1 VAVINEETN
10 EIHLKI
16 LLIGAQGAGKTTHLQ
31 SLYKQT
37 AGDLATRLFDLHG
50 VSSRNPFFDFLP
62 LTLGKHHSHDVRAH
76 LYTLPH
82 HNLLDSMNLALLA
95 GADGAVFI
103 VDSRLSKLPQS
114 SEQFTK
120 LKDYVRLA
128 HKSIADFPIVVQF
141 NHRDDPQAVP
151 MDALRIAFHLEN
163 SPTVESVAVQDIGT
177 VESLDALTDMILNHM
192 EVPAPL
198 DAGLV

>member
-1 VAVINEETN
+1 MAIINEETN

-16 LLIGAQGAGKTTHLQ
+16 LLVGAQGCGKTTNLQ

-50 VSSRNPFFDFLP
+50 MSARNSFFDFLP
-62 LTLGKHHSHDVRAH
+62 LTLGKHQNHDVRAH

-82 HNLLDSMNLALLA
+82 HKMLPSMNQALLA
-95 GADGAVFI
+95 GTDGAIFV
-103 VDSRLSKLPQS
+103 VDSRLAKLPQS
-114 SEQFTK
+114 EEQFTRM
-120 LKDYVRLA
+120 KDLVRVA
-128 HKSIADFPIVVQF
+128 HKNLHDFPIVIQF

-151 MDALRIAFHLEN
+151 MEALRLAFHLEN

-177 VESLDALTDMILNHM
+177 VECLDALADLILNQM
-192 EVPAPL
+192 EVPSPIDAP
-198 DAGLV
+198 A

>member
-1 VAVINEETN
+1 MAIINEETN

-16 LLIGAQGAGKTTHLQ
+16 LVIGAQGCGKTTNLQ

-50 VSSRNPFFDFLP
+50 MSARSSFFDFLP
-62 LTLGKHHSHDVRAH
+62 LTLGKHQNHDVRAH

-82 HNLLDSMNLALLA
+82 HTLLPTMNFSLLA

-103 VDSRLSKLPQS
+103 VDSRLSRLPA
-114 SEQFTK
+114 SEENFRR
-120 LKDYVRLA
+120 LRELVRVA
-128 HKSIADFPIVVQF
+128 HKNMNDFPIVIQF

-151 MDALRIAFHLEN
+151 MDALRLAFHLEN
-163 SPTVESVAVQDIGT
+163 SPTVEAVAVQDIGT
-177 VESLDALTDMILNHM
+177 VESLDALADLILNHM
-192 EVPAPL
+192 EVPAPV
-198 DAGLV
+198 DAGLA